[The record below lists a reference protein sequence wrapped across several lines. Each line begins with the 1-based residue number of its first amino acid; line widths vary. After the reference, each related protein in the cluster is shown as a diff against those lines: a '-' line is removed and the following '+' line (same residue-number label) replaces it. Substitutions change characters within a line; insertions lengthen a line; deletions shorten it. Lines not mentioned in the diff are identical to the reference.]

1 MGEAKRRKIM
11 GQQLPPLAV
20 KSVEAVAR
28 ALQKLTASASENHG
42 YDCYLHTFIGR
53 HLLNKLGIKT
63 NLVVGFAAW
72 RVGSRMGQLLPTYRM

>member
-11 GQQLPPLAV
+11 NQQLPPLDM

-28 ALQKLTASASENHG
+28 ALQKLTSAASENHG
-42 YDCYLHTFIGR
+42 YDCYLHTLIGR

-72 RVGSRMGQLLPTYRM
+72 RVG